1 MEEEVIYSRPAAP
14 VCKKMAA
21 AGSAT
26 ARQVHF
32 SCSNFQHIKCV
43 KINKK
48 KGAKNMLIFGK
59 RKLQELCIQAHIRP
73 GASIRVTPILELPI
87 FFVKIEKGA

>member
-1 MEEEVIYSRPAAP
+1 MPAGTSGFF
-14 VCKKMAA
+14 CF
-21 AGSAT
+21 
-26 ARQVHF
+26 H
-32 SCSNFQHIKCV
+32 FQHIKYA
-43 KINKK
+43 KTNKK

-59 RKLQELCIQAHIRP
+59 KKLQELCIQAYITP